1 MDNLLDY
8 LSVEVKNPGIQAK
21 PYTVARMSDK
31 TAGMIKEKIGL
42 DTTGWDVKIEPRMV
56 DHIWKRHGENGEQDH
71 SMADV
76 SDIARIAYVLN
87 DPDTLD
93 ETDKS
98 KSYRENHPY
107 LEGKTR
113 AARSV
118 LITKKVNGTYYV
130 VEAVPN
136 SNRNAAF
143 IVSAYMNKKGVIS
156 TTDNSLVPP
165 AQTSAGNDVNTLSEN
180 QTPATIPDHS
190 NTSIAEKTEN
200 VNTKSPSSEIS
211 NYVLN
216 RLSEGKKFTSQELQE
231 AANKAYGGTMAEG
244 KYDVKAMTDAMELGV
259 NRYIIDTVSKA
270 QSDFNAPEAKKAVE
284 SIDEITRHSIRPCKI
299 DCVNSQRM
307 VE

>member
-8 LSVEVKNPGIQAK
+8 LVVEIKNPGIQAK

-93 ETDKS
+93 ETENSKAYKEPHQYLRGKS
-98 KSYRENHPY
+98 R
-107 LEGKTR
+107 G
-113 AARSV
+113 ARSV
-118 LITKKVNGTYYV
+118 LVSKKVNGTYYV
-130 VEAVPN
+130 IEAVPDTTKN
-136 SNRNAAF
+136 TAY
-143 IVSAYMNKKGVIS
+143 IVSAYMNKKGVAQIA
-156 TTDNSLVPP
+156 DNAAASP
-165 AQTSAGNDVNTLSEN
+165 ARTSSGNDVNTLSEN
-180 QTPATIPDHS
+180 QTPETSPSHS

-211 NYVLN
+211 NYVLDQ
-216 RLSEGKKFTSQELQE
+216 LSEGKKFTSQELQE